1 MLSEV
6 EASCRKSTFTM
17 SIELRLLKSFLA
29 VADHLNFRRAA
40 EELHVTQPALS
51 RQIQQLEKTIG
62 KPLFIRDKRTVE
74 LTSAGK
80 FLYSHAGKLFDDVEV
95 LVKETREAAEG
106 ERGALS
112 LGYTES
118 AMASFLPSLL
128 RDLREK
134 LPHIQLQLK
143 QAHSEQLSREVAL
156 HRLDVAIIS
165 LLGDTQGLRRTSI
178 AQEDMGIVLPDNHPL
193 AARKEIA
200 LSKLAREKFIL
211 FPYQDNP
218 SLYSDIMTSC
228 QKAGFAPQIIE
239 EAQSRILA
247 VNMVAAGLGVTFL
260 SENLSYYCNKGAIF
274 KPLKNPRPSMQYH
287 LIEPEKGKNPCV
299 KELKKILDI

>member
-1 MLSEV
+1 M
-6 EASCRKSTFTM
+6 ACPYTYTM
-17 SIELRLLKSFLA
+17 PIELRLLKSFLA

-40 EELHVTQPALS
+40 EELHLTQPALS
-51 RQIQQLEKTIG
+51 RQIQQLEKSIG
-62 KPLFIRDKRTVE
+62 KPLFIRDKRSVE
-74 LTSAGK
+74 LTHAGK
-80 FLYSHAGKLFDDVEV
+80 FLYSRAGKLLEDVDV
-95 LVKETREAAEG
+95 LAKETREAAEG
-106 ERGALS
+106 ERGSLS

-128 RDLREK
+128 RDLRDK
-134 LPHIQLQLK
+134 LPHITLQLK
-143 QAHSEQLSREVAL
+143 QEHSEQLSREVAL

-178 AQEDMGIVLPDNHPL
+178 AHEDMGIVLPDNHPL
-193 AARKEIA
+193 ATRKQIA
-200 LSKLAREKFIL
+200 LSKLSREKFIL

-218 SLYSDIMTSC
+218 SLYSDIMSSC
-228 QKAGFAPQIIE
+228 KVAGFAPQVVE

-287 LIEPEKGKNPCV
+287 LIEPEKDNNPCV
-299 KELKKILDI
+299 KELKKILELV